1 MIRLKLAELSVTE
14 GAIIDVVQVNND
26 RMVIESFN
34 HGIVAVKV
42 GNSEILDVPKV
53 LAGCLEPSSDLARI
67 LIRLFPEKEEKIKGI
82 KVQLPEANFLV
93 GINETLDEISNK
105 WEKAK
110 QASNRKQKRIEQDL
124 EKAMEIISTI
134 TFASKTENVQQVN
147 MADSPIFKEYVY
159 DWAKL
164 MQYLVEKYKKPV
176 ADVAQ
181 MAANAIDEVK
191 ATQFRNAA
199 VAFLKKHWKYGDAL
213 KEWYK
218 CQLISEYLIR
228 KRQKRS

>member
-1 MIRLKLAELSVTE
+1 
-14 GAIIDVVQVNND
+14 
-26 RMVIESFN
+26 
-34 HGIVAVKV
+34 
-42 GNSEILDVPKV
+42 
-53 LAGCLEPSSDLARI
+53 
-67 LIRLFPEKEEKIKGI
+67 
-82 KVQLPEANFLV
+82 
-93 GINETLDEISNK
+93 
-105 WEKAK
+105 
-110 QASNRKQKRIEQDL
+110 
-124 EKAMEIISTI
+124 MEIISTI

-191 ATQFRNAA
+191 ATQFRNDA

-213 KEWYK
+213 KEWYNR
-218 CQLISEYLIR
+218 QLISEYLVR
-228 KRQKRS
+228 ERQKRS